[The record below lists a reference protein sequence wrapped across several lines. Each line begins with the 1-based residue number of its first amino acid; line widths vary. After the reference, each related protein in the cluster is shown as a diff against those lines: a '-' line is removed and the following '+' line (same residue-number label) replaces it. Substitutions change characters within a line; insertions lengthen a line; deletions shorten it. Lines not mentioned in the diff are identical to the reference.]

1 MGDLRRKP
9 GRNRAEKELS
19 FTYIARKNQSAAS
32 PKKYIRLSAWSFYTS
47 IFSLLL
53 VNLSGAF
60 ILLTV
65 FSFLMSI
72 MLAALYAVKS
82 LSSHRKERNYREKN
96 IR

>member
-1 MGDLRRKP
+1 M
-9 GRNRAEKELS
+9 
-19 FTYIARKNQSAAS
+19 
-32 PKKYIRLSAWSFYTS
+32 
-47 IFSLLL
+47 LL

-82 LSSHRKERNYREKN
+82 LSSHRKERNYREKYTLKN
-96 IR
+96 IFCLVSDCFLMRGGTVYIGQKGYGK